1 MATNPA
7 RRVPLEAWQEQFIR
21 WIEEPEEDAVLAA
34 ATYFDLRQVHGQLDA
49 EAPLR
54 RIAGQAA
61 GNRRF
66 LGRLAVAALWRR
78 PPLGFLHHLRG
89 DHQGRID
96 LKAHG
101 TAPIVDLARLLAL
114 EAGNPAVATTARLQA
129 AADHG
134 TAGTAA
140 TDLAAA
146 FEYLQ
151 QLRLRHQADRLAAGA
166 VPDDAVPLAELTAL
180 QRRWLKDEV

>member
-1 MATNPA
+1 
-7 RRVPLEAWQEQFIR
+7 
-21 WIEEPEEDAVLAA
+21 
-34 ATYFDLRQVHGQLDA
+34 
-49 EAPLR
+49 
-54 RIAGQAA
+54 
-61 GNRRF
+61 
-66 LGRLAVAALWRR
+66 VAALWRR

-89 DHQGRID
+89 DHHGRID

-114 EAGNPAVATTARLQA
+114 DAGDSAVATTARLQA

-151 QLRLRHQADRLAAGA
+151 QLRLRHQAERLAAGA
-166 VPDDAVPLAELTAL
+166 VPDDAVALAELTAL
-180 QRRWLKDEV
+180 QRRWLKDTAELLHTCQESVRIAYRTHLIG